1 MVNWRTLEAKVD
13 KTIGDAFDEEVR
25 HYPYKKD
32 GTVDPSRPI
41 TSLRGVLHTPSPEGT
56 INIGAGVVTN
66 MAASE
71 GALVVQRADMGAVI
85 FRPKDVIVG
94 LELDGSPKWEIKTVN
109 DRYSS
114 IIVLTLNQK

>member
-1 MVNWRTLEAKVD
+1 MDWRALEAATDAAV
-13 KTIGDAFDEEVR
+13 IGAFDEEVR
-25 HYPYKKD
+25 HLPQKN
-32 GTVDPSRPI
+32 GTADPGRPV
-41 TSLRGVLHTPSPEGT
+41 TNLRGVLHTPSPEGT

-71 GALVVQRADMGAVI
+71 GALVVQRADLGAVI
-85 FRPKDVIVG
+85 FRKGDVIRG
-94 LELDGSPKWEIKTVN
+94 NELAGTPLWEIKTVN

>member
-1 MVNWRTLEAKVD
+1 MVDWRILEAKAD
-13 KTIGDAFDEEVR
+13 RTIGATFDEEVR
-25 HYPYKKD
+25 HLPQKN
-32 GTVDPSRPI
+32 GTADPGRPVTNI
-41 TSLRGVLHTPSPEGT
+41 RGVLHTPSPEGT

-85 FRPKDVIVG
+85 FRPKDVIRG
-94 LELDGSPKWEIKTVN
+94 NELPGTPLWEIKTVN
-109 DRYSS
+109 DRFSS

>member
-1 MVNWRTLEAKVD
+1 MVNWRTLEAKAD
-13 KTIGDAFDEEVR
+13 RTIGATFDEEVR
-25 HYPYKKD
+25 HLPQKN
-32 GTVDPSRPI
+32 GTADPGRPV
-41 TSLRGVLHTPSPEGT
+41 TNLRGVLHTPSPEGT

-94 LELDGSPKWEIKTVN
+94 LDLDGSPKWEIKTVN

>member
-1 MVNWRTLEAKVD
+1 MVNWRTLEAKAD
-13 KTIGDAFDEEVR
+13 RTIGATFDEEVR
-25 HYPYKKD
+25 HLPQKN
-32 GTVDPSRPI
+32 GTVDPGRPVTNI
-41 TSLRGVLHTPSPEGT
+41 RGVLHTPSPEGT

-71 GALVVQRADMGAVI
+71 AALVIERAGLGSMI
-85 FRPKDVIVG
+85 FRKGDVIRG
-94 LELDGSPKWEIKTVN
+94 NELPGTPLWEVKAVN